1 MDDYLFR
8 HKGATL
14 FVVQLYLNSF
24 LCLTSKL
31 SGDIMLAFCHIY
43 YHDGICISKQ
53 ISLMAQHT
61 NTYKLGLVGDSF
73 IKFESNTSSDR
84 LGKENWD
91 TSILKMQSINANKL
105 HKGTDETAKSVVFM
119 NWWYSCAH
127 VNEI

>member
-1 MDDYLFR
+1 MIQASGSGITGKDVTTKHLSLKKNQMDDYLFR

-43 YHDGICISKQ
+43 YQDGICISKQ

-61 NTYKLGLVGDSF
+61 NTYKLCLVGDSF

-84 LGKENWD
+84 LGKEN
-91 TSILKMQSINANKL
+91 
-105 HKGTDETAKSVVFM
+105 
-119 NWWYSCAH
+119 
-127 VNEI
+127 